1 MLDLC
6 LIFHVSFIASSA
18 DKSLYALGCLTMYS
32 SSLLSLLEGWDYSGL
47 GKWSLSVKQLL
58 SKHVHLRSLLILPIA
73 AKVKPGITFRLEG
86 KQASQLNE
94 FEVIIWLHLKNSK
107 IYSSWN
113 TTPHVELWFLYSYA
127 YATIWADHMLTHTYS
142 YTHTLFVSLSLFPS
156 FPHTGILQI
165 HKQIINL
172 SVLV

>member
-1 MLDLC
+1 
-6 LIFHVSFIASSA
+6 
-18 DKSLYALGCLTMYS
+18 MYS

-127 YATIWADHMLTHTYS
+127 YATIWADHMLTHIFIHTYS
-142 YTHTLFVSLSLFPS
+142 LCFSVPVSLFSPHRNITDTQADNKFIS
-156 FPHTGILQI
+156 FS
-165 HKQIINL
+165 IINSRQRDSL
-172 SVLV
+172 DSAYIYTLM